1 MADDE
6 DFEGEGGDEA
16 EFEGGGGGNS
26 KKKLLLIVIPLVLVI
41 GGGAVAYFT
50 GLADPLI
57 AMITGHKKEAAA
69 EGEAAPAEGEEHA
82 AEGGHDAKGK
92 EGEAAKEGEHGKP
105 AKDKKKEAKAGGEHG
120 GGGGGGDGSAVF
132 YDLPEMLVN
141 INTAGR
147 KRNFLK
153 LRVSLEL
160 ADEADINIV
169 ENVLPRIVDNFQV
182 YLRELRLEDLQ
193 GAAGMYRLREELLTR
208 VNAAVRPAQVKDVLF
223 KEMIVQ

>member
-6 DFEGEGGDEA
+6 DFDGDA
-16 EFEGGGGGNS
+16 EPDFEGGGGG
-26 KKKLLLIVIPLVLVI
+26 KKKLLLLVGLPLLLVI
-41 GGGAVAYFT
+41 GGGAAAYFT
-50 GLADPLI
+50 GLADPLV
-57 AMITGHKKEAAA
+57 AMITGKKTEAAA
-69 EGEAAPAEGEEHA
+69 EGEAGEHGEA
-82 AEGGHDAKGK
+82 GK
-92 EGEAAKEGEHGKP
+92 DKKVEAAKAPTEGET
-105 AKDKKKEAKAGGEHG
+105 
-120 GGGGGGDGSAVF
+120 GSAAVF

-153 LRVSLEL
+153 IRVSIEL
-160 ADEADINIV
+160 SNETDVAKV
-169 ENVLPRIVDNFQV
+169 ENVQPRIVDNFQV

-208 VNAAVRPAQVKDVLF
+208 VNAAVRPVQIKDVLF